1 MHAAYF
7 SARHCE
13 VRHFKNISY
22 AKEFVPA
29 MEPRWRRGVLGL
41 GSFSRGH
48 AMSQLG
54 IDLSEILTGILPALP
69 FQEPLPDVADAARL
83 NQFLNALPAA
93 IYMTDADGRITYF
106 NEAAATM
113 WGCRPKLHTDQWCG
127 SWRLYW
133 PDGTP
138 MPHDACPMAITL
150 KERRP
155 VRGGQAIA
163 ERPDGSRVPFMA
175 FPTPLRD
182 ASGAFVGAVNMLID
196 LSDHQRAEKV
206 SHRLAAIVESSD
218 DAIISKDLNGVIAT
232 WNKGAERL
240 FGYLEQEAIGK
251 PITMLIPEQHRDEE
265 ARILE
270 RIRGGERIDHFETM
284 RRRKDGTLV
293 SISLTVSPITDGAG
307 RVVGASKIARNI
319 TEQKRREEQINLL
332 AREAD
337 HRTKNLLA
345 LAQATVHLTN
355 GETAAELKSAIEGRL
370 RALTNAH
377 TLLAQSRWA
386 GADLR
391 NLALEELSP
400 YCTEDDYGSRT
411 RIEGPSLMLEQQPAQ
426 AIALALHEL
435 TTNAVK
441 YGALSIPSGRI
452 ALTWRLQSGN
462 RLFVRWVETGG
473 PAVTPPTRKGFGTRV
488 MTRICEQL
496 NGELNFD
503 WRADGLICDIIID
516 I

>member
-1 MHAAYF
+1 M
-7 SARHCE
+7 
-13 VRHFKNISY
+13 
-22 AKEFVPA
+22 
-29 MEPRWRRGVLGL
+29 
-41 GSFSRGH
+41 SR
-48 AMSQLG
+48 LG
-54 IDLSEILTGILPALP
+54 IDLSEFLTGILPALP
-69 FQEPLPDVADAARL
+69 LQEPLPDVADAARL

-113 WGCRPKLHTDQWCG
+113 WGCRPKLNTDLWCG

-138 MPHDACPMAITL
+138 MPHDACPMAIAL

-196 LSDHQRAEKV
+196 LSDHQRAEQV

-270 RIRGGERIDHFETM
+270 RIRGGERIDHFETI

-370 RALTNAH
+370 RALANAH

-400 YCTEDDYGSRT
+400 YCAEDDDGSRA

-441 YGALSIPSGRI
+441 YGALSVPSGRI

-503 WRADGLICDIIID
+503 WCADGLICDITID

>member
-1 MHAAYF
+1 
-7 SARHCE
+7 
-13 VRHFKNISY
+13 
-22 AKEFVPA
+22 
-29 MEPRWRRGVLGL
+29 
-41 GSFSRGH
+41 
-48 AMSQLG
+48 MSQMGFALS
-54 IDLSEILTGILPALP
+54 DLATGMTSTITLK
-69 FQEPLPDVADAARL
+69 EPLPDFPDVTRPGE
-83 NQFLNALPAA
+83 FLNALPAA
-93 IYMTDADGRITYF
+93 IYLTDAAGRITYF

-113 WGCRPKLHTDQWCG
+113 WGRRPKLNVDLWCG
-127 SWRLYW
+127 SWRLFW

-150 KERRP
+150 KERRA

-175 FPTPLRD
+175 FPTPLHD

-196 LSDHQRAEKV
+196 MSEQQRAAQV
-206 SHRLAAIVESSD
+206 SHRLAAIIESSD
-218 DAIISKDLNGVIAT
+218 DAIVSKDLNGVIAT

-265 ARILE
+265 TRILE
-270 RIRGGERIDHFETM
+270 RIRRGERIDHFETV
-284 RRRKDGTLV
+284 RRRKDGSMV
-293 SISLTVSPITDGAG
+293 SISLTVSPITDGLG
-307 RVVGASKIARNI
+307 RIVGASKIARDI
-319 TEQKRREEQINLL
+319 TDQKRREEQINLL

-355 GETAAELKSAIEGRL
+355 GETAAELKKAIEGRL
-370 RALTNAH
+370 RALANAH

-391 NLALEELSP
+391 HLALEELSP
-400 YCTEDDYGSRT
+400 YCADDDGQDGSRV
-411 RIEGPSLMLEQQPAQ
+411 RIKGPSLMLEQQPAQ

-452 ALTWRLQSGN
+452 AVSWRLQSGN
-462 RLFVRWVETGG
+462 RLFVRWSETGG
-473 PAVTPPTRKGFGTRV
+473 PQVTPPARRGFGTKV

-503 WRADGLICDIIID
+503 WRADGLICDIVID

>member
-1 MHAAYF
+1 
-7 SARHCE
+7 
-13 VRHFKNISY
+13 
-22 AKEFVPA
+22 
-29 MEPRWRRGVLGL
+29 
-41 GSFSRGH
+41 
-48 AMSQLG
+48 MSQLG

-69 FQEPLPDVADAARL
+69 LQEPLPDVADAARL

-93 IYMTDADGRITYF
+93 IYMTDTEGRITYF
-106 NEAAATM
+106 NEAAATL
-113 WGCRPKLHTDQWCG
+113 WGCRPKLNADLWCG

-150 KERRP
+150 KERRA

-175 FPTPLRD
+175 FPTPLHD

-196 LSDHQRAEKV
+196 LSEHLRAEQV

-218 DAIISKDLNGVIAT
+218 DAIVSKDLDGVIAT

-265 ARILE
+265 VQILE
-270 RIRGGERIDHFETM
+270 RIRRGERIDHFETV

-293 SISLTVSPITDGAG
+293 SISLTVSPITDGFG
-307 RVVGASKIARNI
+307 RIVGASKIARDI

-355 GETAAELKSAIEGRL
+355 GETATELKSAIEGRL
-370 RALTNAH
+370 RALANAH

-400 YCTEDDYGSRT
+400 YCAEDDDGSRA

-452 ALTWRLQSGN
+452 AVSWRLQSGN

-473 PAVTPPTRKGFGTRV
+473 PQVTAPTRKGFGTRV

-496 NGELNFD
+496 NGELKFD
-503 WRADGLICDIIID
+503 WRADGLICDIVID

>member
-1 MHAAYF
+1 MGFAL
-7 SARHCE
+7 S
-13 VRHFKNISY
+13 
-22 AKEFVPA
+22 
-29 MEPRWRRGVLGL
+29 
-41 GSFSRGH
+41 
-48 AMSQLG
+48 
-54 IDLSEILTGILPALP
+54 DLATGITSTITLK
-69 FQEPLPDVADAARL
+69 EPLPDFPDATRRGE
-83 NQFLNALPAA
+83 FLNALPAA

-106 NEAAATM
+106 NEAAAAL
-113 WGCRPKLHTDQWCG
+113 WGRRPKLNADLWCG
-127 SWRLYW
+127 SWRLFW

-150 KERRP
+150 RERRA

-175 FPTPLRD
+175 FPTPLYD
-182 ASGAFVGAVNMLID
+182 AAGAFVGAVNMLID
-196 LSDHQRAEKV
+196 MSEHQRAEQV
-206 SHRLAAIVESSD
+206 SHRLAAIIESSD

-240 FGYLEQEAIGK
+240 FGYLEQEAVGK

-265 ARILE
+265 TRILE
-270 RIRGGERIDHFETM
+270 RIRSGERIDHFETI
-284 RRRKDGTLV
+284 RRRKDGSLV
-293 SISLTVSPITDGAG
+293 SISLTVSPITDGLG
-307 RVVGASKIARNI
+307 RIVGASKIARDI
-319 TEQKRREEQINLL
+319 TEQKRREEQIGLL

-370 RALTNAH
+370 RALANAH

-400 YCTEDDYGSRT
+400 YRAEDCART
-411 RIEGPSLMLEQQPAQ
+411 RIEGPDMMLEQQPAQ

-441 YGALSIPSGRI
+441 YGALSVPSGRI
-452 ALTWRLQSGN
+452 ALTWRRQSVN
-462 RLFVRWVETGG
+462 RLSLRWVETGG
-473 PAVTPPTRKGFGTRV
+473 PQVVPPTRQGFGTRV
-488 MTRICEQL
+488 VTRICEQL
-496 NGELNFD
+496 NGALKFD
-503 WRADGLICDIIID
+503 WRADGLICDIAID

>member
-1 MHAAYF
+1 MGFAL
-7 SARHCE
+7 S
-13 VRHFKNISY
+13 
-22 AKEFVPA
+22 
-29 MEPRWRRGVLGL
+29 
-41 GSFSRGH
+41 
-48 AMSQLG
+48 
-54 IDLSEILTGILPALP
+54 DLATGIASTITLK
-69 FQEPLPDVADAARL
+69 EPLSDFLDATRPSE
-83 NQFLNALPAA
+83 FLNALPAA
-93 IYMTDADGRITYF
+93 IYMTDAAGRITYF
-106 NEAAATM
+106 NEAAVAL
-113 WGCRPKLHTDQWCG
+113 WGLRPKLNVDLWCG
-127 SWRLYW
+127 SWRLFW

-138 MPHDACPMAITL
+138 MPHDACPMAIAL
-150 KERRP
+150 KERRA

-175 FPTPLRD
+175 FPTPLHD
-182 ASGAFVGAVNMLID
+182 ACGAFVGAVNMLID
-196 LSDHQRAEKV
+196 TSEHQRAEHV

-218 DAIISKDLNGVIAT
+218 DAIISKSLNGVIAT

-265 ARILE
+265 DRILE
-270 RIRGGERIDHFETM
+270 RIRHGERIDHFETV
-284 RRRKDGTLV
+284 RRRKDGSMV
-293 SISLTVSPITDGAG
+293 SISLTVSPITDGSG
-307 RVVGASKIARNI
+307 RIVGASKIARDI

-370 RALTNAH
+370 RALANAH

-391 NLALEELSP
+391 NLALVELSP
-400 YCTEDDYGSRT
+400 YCAEDDDGSRA
-411 RIEGPSLMLEQQPAQ
+411 RIEGPSLMLEQQAAQ

-452 ALTWRLQSGN
+452 DLTWRLQSVN
-462 RLFVRWVETGG
+462 RLALRWVETGG
-473 PAVTPPTRKGFGTRV
+473 PQVASPARQGFGTRV

-496 NGELNFD
+496 NGELKFD
-503 WRADGLICDIIID
+503 WCADGLICHIAID

>member
-1 MHAAYF
+1 MGF
-7 SARHCE
+7 E
-13 VRHFKNISY
+13 
-22 AKEFVPA
+22 
-29 MEPRWRRGVLGL
+29 
-41 GSFSRGH
+41 
-48 AMSQLG
+48 
-54 IDLSEILTGILPALP
+54 LSELATGMTSTITLK
-69 FQEPLPDVADAARL
+69 EPLPDFPDATPPSEL
-83 NQFLNALPAA
+83 LNALPAA
-93 IYMTDADGRITYF
+93 IYLTDAAGRITYF

-113 WGCRPKLHTDQWCG
+113 WGRRPKLNSDLWCG
-127 SWRLYW
+127 SWRLFW

-138 MPHDACPMAITL
+138 MPHDACPMAIAL
-150 KERRP
+150 KERRA

-175 FPTPLRD
+175 FPTPLHD

-196 LSDHQRAEKV
+196 MSEHQHAEQV
-206 SHRLAAIVESSD
+206 SHRLAAIVESSA

-251 PITMLIPEQHRDEE
+251 PITMLIPEPHRGEE

-270 RIRGGERIDHFETM
+270 RIRSGERIDHFETV
-284 RRRKDGTLV
+284 RRRKDGSLV
-293 SISLTVSPITDGAG
+293 SISLTVSPIADGAG
-307 RVVGASKIARNI
+307 RIVGASKIARDI
-319 TEQKRREEQINLL
+319 TEQKRREEQIGLL

-355 GETAAELKSAIEGRL
+355 GETAAELKIAIEGRL
-370 RALTNAH
+370 RALANAH

-400 YCTEDDYGSRT
+400 YCAEDDGKDGSRA

-441 YGALSIPSGRI
+441 YGALSVPSGRI
-452 ALTWRLQSGN
+452 ALTWRQQSIN
-462 RLFVRWVETGG
+462 RLAVRWVETAG
-473 PAVTPPTRKGFGTRV
+473 PAVTPPTRQGFGTRV

-496 NGELNFD
+496 NGELKFD
-503 WRADGLICDIIID
+503 WRTDGLICDIAID

>member
-1 MHAAYF
+1 
-7 SARHCE
+7 
-13 VRHFKNISY
+13 
-22 AKEFVPA
+22 
-29 MEPRWRRGVLGL
+29 
-41 GSFSRGH
+41 
-48 AMSQLG
+48 MSQLG

-69 FQEPLPDVADAARL
+69 LQEPLPDVADAARL
-83 NQFLNALPAA
+83 NHFLNALPAA

-106 NEAAATM
+106 NEAAAAM
-113 WGCRPKLHTDQWCG
+113 WGCRPKLNADLWCG

-138 MPHDACPMAITL
+138 MPHDACPMAIAL
-150 KERRP
+150 KERRA

-196 LSDHQRAEKV
+196 ISEHQRAEQV
-206 SHRLAAIVESSD
+206 SHRLAAIVETSD

-265 ARILE
+265 TRILE
-270 RIRGGERIDHFETM
+270 RIRRGERIDHFETM
-284 RRRKDGTLV
+284 RRRKDGSMV
-293 SISLTVSPITDGAG
+293 SISLTVSPITDGLG
-307 RVVGASKIARNI
+307 RIVGASKIARDI
-319 TEQKRREEQINLL
+319 TGQKRREEQINLL

-370 RALTNAH
+370 RALANAH

-400 YCTEDDYGSRT
+400 YCAEDDDGSRV

-452 ALTWRLQSGN
+452 AVSWRRHSGN
-462 RLFVRWVETGG
+462 RLSVHWVETGG
-473 PAVTPPTRKGFGTRV
+473 PQVTPPTRKGFGTRV
-488 MTRICEQL
+488 MSRICEQL
-496 NGELNFD
+496 NGELKFD
-503 WRADGLICDIIID
+503 WRADGLICDIVID